1 MLNRRI
7 AAREPSC
14 ISSVPRTVRSPATTT
29 RGDGSITERTN
40 GALQATGERHALAFA
55 RGIIGRVSRT
65 FAIGIAVLPGDL
77 GKAVLVGYLLCRIAD
92 TIEDDGTATASRR
105 QALLAEFVRCF
116 DETARAAQFAAE
128 ASDIAAD
135 DAYLDLLRGTDHVF
149 ALLRSLPPRTAAI
162 VEKWTREMALGM
174 GEFVGRYPSGI
185 RIQTMPEYR
194 RYCYY
199 VAGTVGHLLTDLW
212 YAHSALVRAPQYE
225 RMLANCE
232 AFGEALQTVNIL
244 KDIAWDIEHENAA
257 FVPEDLLRAR
267 GSSHRTM
274 LDREHRVENR
284 EALLALVQLAR
295 DDIRRSLD
303 YFSAIPRAAVQIRL
317 FCLLP
322 VLFAV
327 ATLREIERSTAM
339 LQSGGGVKISRSE
352 VRSLI
357 FAGSLSTIS
366 NKTTRWLVSKTSRR
380 RFRLGLAKL

>member
-1 MLNRRI
+1 MSDRVCRVRFAVLRR
-7 AAREPSC
+7 REEIISDINGTNATRATPSP
-14 ISSVPRTVRSPATTT
+14 SRPNAVDRAE
-29 RGDGSITERTN
+29 ER
-40 GALQATGERHALAFA
+40 RALAFA

-65 FAIGIAVLPGDL
+65 FAIGISVLPGDL
-77 GKAVLVGYLLCRIAD
+77 RKAVLVGYLLCRIAD
-92 TIEDDGTATASRR
+92 TIEDDGSATAARR
-105 QALLAEFVRCF
+105 QALLAEFLRCF
-116 DETARAAQFAAE
+116 DDADEAKRFASK

-135 DAYLDLLRGTDHVF
+135 ENYLELLRNTELVF
-149 ALLRSLPPRTAAI
+149 VLLRSLPPKTAAI
-162 VEKWTREMALGM
+162 VEKWTREMSLGM
-174 GEFVGRYPSGI
+174 SEFVGRYPAGI

-212 YAHSALVRAPQYE
+212 HAHSRLVRRPEYE
-225 RMLANCE
+225 RLLVHCE

-257 FVPEDLLRAR
+257 FVPEDLLRER
-267 GSSHRTM
+267 GSSHKDI
-274 LDREHRVENR
+274 LDRERRIENR

-295 DDIRRSLD
+295 DDIRSSLD
-303 YFSAIPRAAVQIRL
+303 YFSAIPKAAIQIRL

-339 LQSGGGVKISRSE
+339 LQSGGGVKITRGE

-366 NKTTRWLVSKTSRR
+366 NKSTRWLVSKTSRR
-380 RFRLGLAKL
+380 RFRLGLAKP